1 MDNLFYRKRKGRP
14 DLRALLRKL
23 LRNRRLMLA
32 LVIAVPL
39 TGVVIFGNHGILQR
53 IRLERRKTELQEQIR
68 SEESER
74 KALEEESKKLDTD
87 RAEIE
92 KVAREKHHMARD
104 GEQVYRVTPAK

>member
-39 TGVVIFGNHGILQR
+39 AGVVIFGNHGILQR